1 MKIKGLY
8 ATHNLE
14 DLQSAILKNVLLDP
28 NRIVAPM
35 CVLEPYNKIK
45 FQDNLY
51 QTDKMLTITTKTDQ
65 CEA

>member
-35 CVLEPYNKIK
+35 CVLEPYNKIR